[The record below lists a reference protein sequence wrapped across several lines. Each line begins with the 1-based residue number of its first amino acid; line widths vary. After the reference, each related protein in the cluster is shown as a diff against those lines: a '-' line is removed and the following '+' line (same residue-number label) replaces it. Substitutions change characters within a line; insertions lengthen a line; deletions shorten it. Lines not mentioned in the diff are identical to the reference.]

1 MFWSDRGT
9 NGQTDGQA
17 NERDTESNENM
28 DTCSDVENINFLL
41 IMMHSR
47 ELRQ

>member
-17 NERDTESNENM
+17 NERDTEIIENM
-28 DTCSDVENINFLL
+28 DTWPIIS
-41 IMMHSR
+41 SR
-47 ELRQ
+47 CGKYQFFTDYDA